1 MAKFFSPDSKFYKF
15 MQRLTDVFLLN
26 MIWLLCSLPIVTIGI
41 STIAASKVTLDMSEE
56 REGRVVHDFLRE
68 FKRNRKQGLAMSFI
82 SLLSVWAVYLDFQL
96 FHAAQEHEI
105 VFLIIGI
112 VAAYLLL
119 FSQLYVY
126 PLLARY
132 DNTLIR
138 SMKNS
143 FRISMK
149 YFLRSLL
156 LAVTVAFEFAI
167 IFWNYTTMF
176 VGVII
181 GPVFIIYTISG
192 FSIHIFRELEKD
204 PNTVVDRSA
213 EEKDEE

>member
-96 FHAAQEHEI
+96 FHAAKEHEI

-119 FSQLYVY
+119 FGELPDNEQLDEFKEMLSDLIKSDCYVLFDY
-126 PLLARY
+126 R
-132 DNTLIR
+132 
-138 SMKNS
+138 
-143 FRISMK
+143 
-149 YFLRSLL
+149 
-156 LAVTVAFEFAI
+156 V
-167 IFWNYTTMF
+167 
-176 VGVII
+176 
-181 GPVFIIYTISG
+181 
-192 FSIHIFRELEKD
+192 
-204 PNTVVDRSA
+204 
-213 EEKDEE
+213 